1 MKIFRESSFFKE
13 KRADALPSPADVR
26 AMNEASGNPRA
37 TRFDCPPPVI
47 IPSLGLVVKYGAD
60 VTIVEAQTQIMLREQ
75 LQNRV
80 PVPEIFG
87 WAQDA
92 EQTFLYMSF
101 IEGEMLMERW
111 GGLNKDERRAI
122 CEELG
127 RFVKMIRSLE
137 QDRHAPY
144 IGSLGRQPLNDIF
157 LKDYPDLAGPF
168 QGTTAIEQFHNTCG
182 INISSEV
189 PIVFTHND
197 LLPPNII
204 ISPGRDPKVAA
215 IIDWGQA
222 GWYPAYWEYC
232 KARWIT
238 LNPRLFNVAFQE
250 DWRVNYVP
258 MILDPVDDE
267 TCYHPWIYFAL
278 SHI

>member
-37 TRFDCPPPVI
+37 ASFNRPPPVI

-60 VTIVEAQTQIMLREQ
+60 VTILEAQTQIMLCEQ

-101 IEGEMLMERW
+101 IEGDTLMERW
-111 GGLNKDERRAI
+111 GGLSKDERRAI
-122 CEELG
+122 CEELS

-137 QDRHAPY
+137 QDRDAPY
-144 IGSLGRQPLNDIF
+144 IGGLIPLW
-157 LKDYPDLAGPF
+157 L
-168 QGTTAIEQFHNTCG
+168 
-182 INISSEV
+182 
-189 PIVFTHND
+189 
-197 LLPPNII
+197 
-204 ISPGRDPKVAA
+204 
-215 IIDWGQA
+215 
-222 GWYPAYWEYC
+222 
-232 KARWIT
+232 
-238 LNPRLFNVAFQE
+238 VAF
-250 DWRVNYVP
+250 
-258 MILDPVDDE
+258 
-267 TCYHPWIYFAL
+267 
-278 SHI
+278 